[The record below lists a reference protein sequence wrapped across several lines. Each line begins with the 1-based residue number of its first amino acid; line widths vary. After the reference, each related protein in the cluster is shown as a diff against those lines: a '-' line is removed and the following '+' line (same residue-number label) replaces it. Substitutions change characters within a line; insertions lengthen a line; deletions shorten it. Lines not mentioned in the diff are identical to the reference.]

1 MKLLKKSQ
9 TQFHNMSMSQDL
21 LNMKQLSKWIDQY
34 QLKFKLNMITQLNKL
49 IL

>member
-9 TQFHNMSMSQDL
+9 TQFQHMSMSQDL